1 MRNLLKKYEEIICKV
16 DKLVLDSDI
25 IDRLQRAYYTENR
38 SYLSEYPSIIIYL
51 SYRLINCDN
60 KEYSKLLYNRVNY
73 YLQEL
78 LKSIKYMPWNFYL
91 KIVKDM
97 INY

>member
-51 SYRLINCDN
+51 SYR
-60 KEYSKLLYNRVNY
+60 
-73 YLQEL
+73 
-78 LKSIKYMPWNFYL
+78 
-91 KIVKDM
+91 
-97 INY
+97 

>member
-1 MRNLLKKYEEIICKV
+1 M
-16 DKLVLDSDI
+16 LDSDI

-73 YLQEL
+73 YL
-78 LKSIKYMPWNFYL
+78 

>member
-38 SYLSEYPSIIIYL
+38 SYLSEYQSIIIYL

-60 KEYSKLLYNRVNY
+60 KDYYKLLYNIVNY
-73 YLQEL
+73 Q
-78 LKSIKYMPWNFYL
+78 
-91 KIVKDM
+91 
-97 INY
+97 